1 MKKRAFLGCSIAIGL
16 LVFSLNVSAL
26 TSDNLLVNP
35 DFATDLSGWAYT
47 PLFTEWS
54 NKDVNDDVSSGS
66 AGIAETD
73 NVGGAE
79 VISQCVVLPG
89 PGPFDVG
96 AFFFLPSG
104 QGQRAGGA
112 SYALWY
118 SSNDCSG
125 TPLRTDE
132 FDTPDPPPTDSW
144 TSNFGL
150 RVTPPGGSV
159 SAFVAFGI
167 YKNDNASGPN
177 VVGYVDGTTFRLTQL
192 GSARSGCCNSAVS
205 PAPLPPMDGR
215 QP

>member
-1 MKKRAFLGCSIAIGL
+1 MRLRLSLGWSVLGFLI
-16 LVFSLNVSAL
+16 FSVHASAL
-26 TSDNLLVNP
+26 TSDNLLVNA
-35 DFATDLSGWAYT
+35 DFARDLSGWMYT

-79 VISQCVVLPG
+79 VISQCLVLSG

-96 AFFFLPSG
+96 ASFFLPSG

-112 SYALWY
+112 SYAIWY
-118 SSNDCSG
+118 SSSNCSG

-144 TSNFGL
+144 TSDFGF

-177 VVGYVDGTTFRLTQL
+177 VVGYVDGTTFKPTPS
-192 GSARSGCCNSAVS
+192 GSARAGCCTSAVS
-205 PAPLPPMDGR
+205 PPPLPPMDGR